1 MNLLNAEETKVK
13 DIAFELLHLIVT
25 TDCEKDITIK
35 EALIKNRG
43 QLKEW
48 LDEYHQEEED
58 ESFFIK
64 KKNIV
69 DDIERMTF
77 M

>member
-43 QLKEW
+43 
-48 LDEYHQEEED
+48 
-58 ESFFIK
+58 
-64 KKNIV
+64 
-69 DDIERMTF
+69 
-77 M
+77 